1 MIDRIIITYKELSLL
16 SWLIIWFGDK
26 KYISDYD
33 HVSFRDSI
41 RFNKYATW
49 SMGGNSSRAPVV
61 SFCWSLEGCQH
72 PWFYCRD
79 PEVWR
84 IQQLTSCKLKQIK
97 MEGVLFKE
105 FKKRKKHEVVLCA
118 FYCKIL
124 EIEVKLTQDSGT
136 GKAEVFERN
145 WSILCFALTHFRQ
158 RICSS
163 TFPLPHSAPN
173 NSMII

>member
-1 MIDRIIITYKELSLL
+1 MIMFLFVIQY
-16 SWLIIWFGDK
+16 
-26 KYISDYD
+26 
-33 HVSFRDSI
+33 DSI
-41 RFNKYATW
+41 NMRLEAWEAIRQEHLSFLFVGLLRLPT
-49 SMGGNSSRAPVV
+49 SMVLLPGS
-61 SFCWSLEGCQH
+61 WSLT
-72 PWFYCRD
+72 D
-79 PEVWR
+79 PATDILQVE
-84 IQQLTSCKLKQIK
+84 TNK

-105 FKKRKKHEVVLCA
+105 FKKRKKNEVVLCA

-173 NSMII
+173 SSMII